1 MIVSGF
7 DFGEEYLSFL
17 KNEEEDVSTIF
28 CSELV
33 AHAYKEAGLLGGTS

>member
-1 MIVSGF
+1 MIVAGF

-33 AHAYKEAGLLGGTS
+33 AHAYKEAGLLGGKS